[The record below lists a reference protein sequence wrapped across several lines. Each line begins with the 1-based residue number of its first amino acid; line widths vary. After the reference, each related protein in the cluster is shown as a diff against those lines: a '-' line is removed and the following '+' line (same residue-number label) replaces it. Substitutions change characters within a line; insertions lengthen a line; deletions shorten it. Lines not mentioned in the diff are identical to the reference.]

1 MDITL
6 AILARLETQGNLYLL
21 LFVVG
26 VNTALR
32 IFDILELRIEN
43 FLTLYELKN
52 SASHPIHNLFSGL

>member
-1 MDITL
+1 LDITL
-6 AILARLETQGNLYLL
+6 AILARLETLRNRGLL
-21 LFVVG
+21 WLVVG

-32 IFDILELRIEN
+32 ISDLLELRIEN